1 MALESLGRN
10 VEPLPRYELE
20 QFLKNF
26 RQIKAFE
33 QLQLDGDEVV
43 KMINVIIETLNAVL
57 AAPIVTASTVAI
69 LEDERILQGDGQA
82 ISATF
87 GPASAV
93 ISLDDTA
100 VIPATYG
107 SESETAAFTVD
118 QQGRLTHAEAF
129 SLNTDN
135 IAEGTANLYFTQARA
150 RESLSAGNGINY
162 DNSTGII
169 SCDIEISEIIG
180 ASPAADGTYLAP
192 TSITIT
198 DGVITAIS

>member
-57 AAPIVTASTVAI
+57 AAPIVTAAAVTI

-87 GPASAV
+87 APASAV

-100 VIPATYG
+100 VIPTTYG
-107 SESETAAFTVD
+107 GESETVAFTVD

-135 IAEGTANLYFTQARA
+135 IAEGVTNLYFTQARA
-150 RESLSAGNGINY
+150 RESLSAGAGIDY
-162 DNSTGII
+162 DNSTGVI

-180 ASPAADGTYLAP
+180 ATPAADGTYPSP
-192 TSITIT
+192 TSITIK